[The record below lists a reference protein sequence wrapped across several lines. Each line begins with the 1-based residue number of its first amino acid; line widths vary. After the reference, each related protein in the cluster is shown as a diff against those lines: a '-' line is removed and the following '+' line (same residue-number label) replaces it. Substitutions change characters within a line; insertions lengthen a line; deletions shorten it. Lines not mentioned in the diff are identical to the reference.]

1 MASSKNPTVV
11 NTVCISLF
19 RYTHVINSRKFR
31 LKSMWRLAKTI
42 VETKS
47 NTEQNDEYINI
58 VYYIKILYDIYYI
71 YYIHVVFF

>member
-1 MASSKNPTVV
+1 
-11 NTVCISLF
+11 
-19 RYTHVINSRKFR
+19 
-31 LKSMWRLAKTI
+31 MWRLAKTI